1 MPDEPPIPPS
11 AAAVAVVC
19 AWCKAVLQEGPTPV
33 SHGICARCLAERL
46 PPPSQE
52 QEPEA
57 P

>member
-1 MPDEPPIPPS
+1 MPDEPPIPPP